1 MTVYRLKYMF
11 DAGSGICLWA
21 ASDAARGRFGY
32 PVDDDELPLS
42 EALRARVRRLL
53 EWYDR
58 SLDWDDPGGP
68 SPWDA
73 AEEARFAA
81 EARAVLAALREELGP
96 DFEIEDRSGFTA
108 SG

>member
-21 ASDAARGRFGY
+21 ANDAAHGRFGY
-32 PVDDDELPLS
+32 PVDADGLPLS
-42 EALRARVRRLL
+42 EGLSARVRRLL

-58 SLDWDDPGGP
+58 GLDWDDPGGP

-73 AEEARFAA
+73 AEEARFGA
-81 EARAVLAALREELGP
+81 EARAVLAALRAELGP
-96 DFEIEDRSGFTA
+96 EFEIEDRSGFTP